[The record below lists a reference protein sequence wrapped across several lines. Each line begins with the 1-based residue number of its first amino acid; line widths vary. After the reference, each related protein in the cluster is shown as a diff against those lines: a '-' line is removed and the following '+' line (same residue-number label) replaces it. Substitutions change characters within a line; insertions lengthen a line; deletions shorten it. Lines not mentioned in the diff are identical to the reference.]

1 MVKLK
6 INQTSKKMVQ
16 LLRLPLVYTLYKR
29 IHVSVLWILIL
40 RQILKHQLAI
50 WTAKQ
55 HWTITART
63 KPDLLVISLQTM
75 LLKM

>member
-1 MVKLK
+1 M
-6 INQTSKKMVQ
+6 
-16 LLRLPLVYTLYKR
+16 
-29 IHVSVLWILIL
+29 SVLWILIL

-55 HWTITART
+55 HWTITAKT